1 MAEVEYG
8 GIKVGGSKA
17 LLIIPLLGTIIGGLW
32 GGFEVYQ
39 RYLDM
44 EAKIASYTAPDLTG
58 IEQELAVIQE
68 TLISVSESVELA
80 RDYTRT
86 IKNDLKDDI
95 ARQETLME
103 RLEDKVNSSQ
113 DEIDTTID
121 TAEER
126 FDARRDALYSDTD
139 RKIKEL
145 EERLN
150 ARLQRALDNPLA
162 NQENNMPKVGG
173 KKFAYTAK
181 GKAKAKSYAKKTGKS
196 VRPHMKKK

>member
-17 LLIIPLLGTIIGGLW
+17 LLLIPLLGTIIGGLW

-44 EAKIASYTAPDLTG
+44 EAKIASYTTPDLTG
-58 IEQELAVIQE
+58 IEQELAVIEE

-86 IKNDLKDDI
+86 IKNDLKDDL
-95 ARQETLME
+95 ARQESLME

-113 DEIDTTID
+113 DEIDETID

-162 NQENNMPKVGG
+162 N
-173 KKFAYTAK
+173 
-181 GKAKAKSYAKKTGKS
+181 
-196 VRPHMKKK
+196 

>member
-58 IEQELAVIQE
+58 IEQELAVIEE

-86 IKNDLKDDI
+86 IKNDLKDDL
-95 ARQETLME
+95 ARQESLME

-113 DEIDTTID
+113 DEIDETID

-162 NQENNMPKVGG
+162 N
-173 KKFAYTAK
+173 
-181 GKAKAKSYAKKTGKS
+181 
-196 VRPHMKKK
+196 

>member
-39 RYLDM
+39 RHLDM

-162 NQENNMPKVGG
+162 N
-173 KKFAYTAK
+173 
-181 GKAKAKSYAKKTGKS
+181 
-196 VRPHMKKK
+196 

>member
-1 MAEVEYG
+1 MAEIEYAG
-8 GIKVGGSKA
+8 VKVGGSKA
-17 LLIIPLLGTIIGGLW
+17 LLIIPLLGTILGALW

-44 EAKIASYTAPDLTG
+44 EAKIDSYIAPDLTG
-58 IEQELAVIQE
+58 IEQELAVIEE

-113 DEIDTTID
+113 DEIDETID

-150 ARLQRALDNPLA
+150 ARLQRDLDNPLA
-162 NQENNMPKVGG
+162 N
-173 KKFAYTAK
+173 
-181 GKAKAKSYAKKTGKS
+181 
-196 VRPHMKKK
+196 

>member
-8 GIKVGGSKA
+8 GIKVGGSKL

-39 RYLDM
+39 RYLSM
-44 EAKIASYTAPDLTG
+44 EERISAYTAPDLSG
-58 IEQELAVIQE
+58 IEQNIAVIEE
-68 TLISVSESVELA
+68 TLVSVSESVEQA
-80 RDYTRT
+80 KDYTRT
-86 IKNDLKDDI
+86 IKNDLKDDL
-95 ARQETLME
+95 ARQEALME

-113 DEIDTTID
+113 DEIDETID
-121 TAEER
+121 TAGER

-162 NQENNMPKVGG
+162 N
-173 KKFAYTAK
+173 
-181 GKAKAKSYAKKTGKS
+181 
-196 VRPHMKKK
+196 